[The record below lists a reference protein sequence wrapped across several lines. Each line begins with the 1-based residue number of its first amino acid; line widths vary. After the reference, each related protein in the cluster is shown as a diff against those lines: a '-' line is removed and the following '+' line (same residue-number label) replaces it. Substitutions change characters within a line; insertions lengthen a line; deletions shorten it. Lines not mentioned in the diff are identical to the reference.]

1 MTSKEQVYEN
11 LRSNGLE
18 PELVQALVDLAISE
32 DLMGGTDVT
41 SLATIPEI
49 QISELDLVTR
59 SPGVIAGINI
69 AALVFLSVASKK
81 IDIEL
86 CVEDGKKVEANTCL
100 LTAKG
105 STIELLTAERTAL
118 NFLGHLSGIATT
130 TNKWVN
136 EISGTNAK
144 VRDTRKTTPGLR
156 LLEKYAVKA
165 GGGTN
170 HRMSLNDQALIKD
183 NHIVAS
189 GSIKSAVEKV
199 KDKFPELEFEI
210 EVDNLDQLNE
220 ALAVDAKLILL
231 DNFSIEDLKK
241 AVRDINPAITN
252 FDASCFDGKYI
263 TGDITE
269 SYLDALE
276 ASRNT
281 PKALADRQ
289 QGEATD
295 FTGSQLHLHLAS
307 QE

>member
-210 EVDNLDQLNE
+210 EVDNLEQLNE

-231 DNFSIEDLKK
+231 DNFNIEDLKK
-241 AVRDINPAITN
+241 AVVIVNKKA
-252 FDASCFDGKYI
+252 K
-263 TGDITE
+263 
-269 SYLDALE
+269 LE
-276 ASRNT
+276 ASGGITLENARKIAET
-281 PKALADRQ
+281 GVDFLAVGALTHSAPVLDIGGDLR
-289 QGEATD
+289 TVR
-295 FTGSQLHLHLAS
+295 
-307 QE
+307 

>member
-210 EVDNLDQLNE
+210 EVDNLEQLNE

-241 AVRDINPAITN
+241 AVVTVNKKA
-252 FDASCFDGKYI
+252 K
-263 TGDITE
+263 
-269 SYLDALE
+269 LE
-276 ASRNT
+276 ASGGITLENARKIAET
-281 PKALADRQ
+281 GVDFLAVGALTHSAPVLDIGGDLR
-289 QGEATD
+289 TVR
-295 FTGSQLHLHLAS
+295 
-307 QE
+307 

>member
-1 MTSKEQVYEN
+1 MTTKDQVYEN

-69 AALVFLSVASKK
+69 AALVFLSVANKK
-81 IDIEL
+81 IEIEL
-86 CVEDGKKVEANTCL
+86 CVEDGKKVDAKTCL

-105 STIELLTAERTAL
+105 STIDLLTAERTAL

-199 KDKFPELEFEI
+199 KDKFPELEFEV

-220 ALAVDAKLILL
+220 ALAVNTKLILL
-231 DNFSIEDLKK
+231 DNFSIDDLKK
-241 AVRDINPAITN
+241 AVVAVNKKA
-252 FDASCFDGKYI
+252 K
-263 TGDITE
+263 
-269 SYLDALE
+269 LE
-276 ASRNT
+276 ASGGITLENARKIAET
-281 PKALADRQ
+281 GVDFIAVGALTHSAPVLDIGGDLR
-289 QGEATD
+289 TVR
-295 FTGSQLHLHLAS
+295 
-307 QE
+307 

>member
-1 MTSKEQVYEN
+1 MTTKEQVYEN

-32 DLMGGTDVT
+32 DLKGGTDVT
-41 SLATIPEI
+41 SLATIPET

-69 AALVFLSVASKK
+69 AALVFLSVANKK
-81 IDIEL
+81 IEIEL
-86 CVEDGKKVEANTCL
+86 CVEDGKKVDAKTCL

-105 STIELLTAERTAL
+105 STIDLLTAERTAL

-130 TNKWVN
+130 TNKWVK

-156 LLEKYAVKA
+156 LLEKYAVKT

-210 EVDNLDQLNE
+210 EVDNLEQLNE

-241 AVRDINPAITN
+241 AVEAVNKKA
-252 FDASCFDGKYI
+252 K
-263 TGDITE
+263 
-269 SYLDALE
+269 LE
-276 ASRNT
+276 ASGGITLENARKIAET
-281 PKALADRQ
+281 GVDFLAVGALTHSAPVLDIGGDLR
-289 QGEATD
+289 TVR
-295 FTGSQLHLHLAS
+295 
-307 QE
+307 

>member
-69 AALVFLSVASKK
+69 AALVFLSVASRK

-199 KDKFPELEFEI
+199 KDKFPELDFEI
-210 EVDNLDQLNE
+210 EVDNLNQLNE
-220 ALAVDAKLILL
+220 ALAVNAELILL
-231 DNFSIEDLKK
+231 DNFNIEDLKK
-241 AVRDINPAITN
+241 AVVTVNKKA
-252 FDASCFDGKYI
+252 K
-263 TGDITE
+263 
-269 SYLDALE
+269 LE
-276 ASRNT
+276 ASGGITLENARKIAET
-281 PKALADRQ
+281 GVDFLAVGALTHSAPVLDIGGDLR
-289 QGEATD
+289 TVR
-295 FTGSQLHLHLAS
+295 
-307 QE
+307 

>member
-1 MTSKEQVYEN
+1 MTTKEQVYEN

-69 AALVFLSVASKK
+69 AALVFMSITNKK
-81 IDIEL
+81 IEIEI
-86 CVEDGKKVEANTCL
+86 CVEDGKKVDAKTCL

-105 STIELLTAERTAL
+105 STIDLLTAERTAL

-156 LLEKYAVKA
+156 LLEKYAVKT

-199 KDKFPELEFEI
+199 KDKFPELEFEV
-210 EVDNLDQLNE
+210 EVDNLDQLSE
-220 ALAVDAKLILL
+220 ALAVNTKLILL
-231 DNFSIEDLKK
+231 DNFNIDDLKK
-241 AVRDINPAITN
+241 AVVAVNKKA
-252 FDASCFDGKYI
+252 K
-263 TGDITE
+263 
-269 SYLDALE
+269 LE
-276 ASRNT
+276 ASGGITLENARKIAET
-281 PKALADRQ
+281 GVDFIAVGAL
-289 QGEATD
+289 TH
-295 FTGSQLHLHLAS
+295 SAS
-307 QE
+307 VLDIGGDLRTVR

>member
-1 MTSKEQVYEN
+1 MTTKEQVYEN
-11 LRSNGLE
+11 LRSNGME

-41 SLATIPEI
+41 SLATIPET

-69 AALVFLSVASKK
+69 AALVFLSVANKK
-81 IDIEL
+81 IEIEL
-86 CVEDGKKVEANTCL
+86 CVEDGKKVDAKTCL

-105 STIELLTAERTAL
+105 STIDLLTAERTAL

-136 EISGTNAK
+136 EISGTNTK

-156 LLEKYAVKA
+156 LLEKYAVKT

-199 KDKFPELEFEI
+199 KDKFPELEFEV

-220 ALAVDAKLILL
+220 ALAVNTKLILL
-231 DNFSIEDLKK
+231 DNFSIDDLKK
-241 AVRDINPAITN
+241 AVLVVNKKA
-252 FDASCFDGKYI
+252 K
-263 TGDITE
+263 
-269 SYLDALE
+269 LE
-276 ASRNT
+276 ASGGITLENARKIAET
-281 PKALADRQ
+281 GVDFIAVGALTHSAPVLDIGGDLR
-289 QGEATD
+289 TVR
-295 FTGSQLHLHLAS
+295 
-307 QE
+307 

>member
-1 MTSKEQVYEN
+1 MTTKEQVYEN

-41 SLATIPEI
+41 SLATIPET

-69 AALVFLSVASKK
+69 AALVFLSVANKK
-81 IDIEL
+81 IEIEL
-86 CVEDGKKVEANTCL
+86 CVEDGKKVDAKTCL

-105 STIELLTAERTAL
+105 STIDLLTAERTAL

-136 EISGTNAK
+136 EITGTNAK

-189 GSIKSAVEKV
+189 GSIKSAVDKV
-199 KDKFPELEFEI
+199 KDKFPELEFEV

-220 ALAVDAKLILL
+220 ALAVNTKLILL
-231 DNFSIEDLKK
+231 DNFSIDDLKK
-241 AVRDINPAITN
+241 AVLAVNKKA
-252 FDASCFDGKYI
+252 K
-263 TGDITE
+263 
-269 SYLDALE
+269 LE
-276 ASRNT
+276 ASGGITLENARKIAET
-281 PKALADRQ
+281 GVDFIAVGALTHSAPVLDIGGDLR
-289 QGEATD
+289 TVR
-295 FTGSQLHLHLAS
+295 
-307 QE
+307 

>member
-144 VRDTRKTTPGLR
+144 VRDSRKTTPGLR

-199 KDKFPELEFEI
+199 KDKFPELDFEI

-220 ALAVDAKLILL
+220 ALAVNAKLILL
-231 DNFSIEDLKK
+231 DNFNIEDLKK
-241 AVRDINPAITN
+241 AVVTVNKKA
-252 FDASCFDGKYI
+252 K
-263 TGDITE
+263 
-269 SYLDALE
+269 LE
-276 ASRNT
+276 ASGGITLENARKIAET
-281 PKALADRQ
+281 GVDFLAVGALTHSAPVLDIGGDLR
-289 QGEATD
+289 TVR
-295 FTGSQLHLHLAS
+295 
-307 QE
+307 

>member
-49 QISELDLVTR
+49 QISEFDLVTR

-69 AALVFLSVASKK
+69 AALVFLSVANKK
-81 IDIEL
+81 IEIEL
-86 CVEDGKKVEANTCL
+86 CVEDGKKVDAKTCL

-105 STIELLTAERTAL
+105 STIDLLTAERTAL

-210 EVDNLDQLNE
+210 EVDNLAQLNE

-241 AVRDINPAITN
+241 AVVTVNKKA
-252 FDASCFDGKYI
+252 K
-263 TGDITE
+263 
-269 SYLDALE
+269 LE
-276 ASRNT
+276 ASGGITLENARKIAET
-281 PKALADRQ
+281 GVDFLAVGAL
-289 QGEATD
+289 TH
-295 FTGSQLHLHLAS
+295 SAS
-307 QE
+307 VLDIGGDLRTVR

>member
-1 MTSKEQVYEN
+1 MTTKEQVYEN

-69 AALVFLSVASKK
+69 AALVFLSITNKK
-81 IDIEL
+81 IEIEI
-86 CVEDGKKVEANTCL
+86 CIEDGKKVEAKTCL

-105 STIELLTAERTAL
+105 STIDLLTAERTAL

-156 LLEKYAVKA
+156 LLEKYAVKT

-199 KDKFPELEFEI
+199 KDKFPELEFEV
-210 EVDNLDQLNE
+210 EVDNLDQLSE
-220 ALAVDAKLILL
+220 ALAVDTKLILL
-231 DNFSIEDLKK
+231 DNFSIDDLKK
-241 AVRDINPAITN
+241 AVVAVNKKA
-252 FDASCFDGKYI
+252 K
-263 TGDITE
+263 
-269 SYLDALE
+269 LE
-276 ASRNT
+276 ASGGITLENARKIAET
-281 PKALADRQ
+281 GVDFIAVGALTHSAPVLDIGGDLR
-289 QGEATD
+289 TVR
-295 FTGSQLHLHLAS
+295 
-307 QE
+307 

>member
-69 AALVFLSVASKK
+69 AALVFLSVASRK

-199 KDKFPELEFEI
+199 KDKFPELDFEI
-210 EVDNLDQLNE
+210 EVDNLNQLNE
-220 ALAVDAKLILL
+220 ALAVNAKLILL
-231 DNFSIEDLKK
+231 DNFNIEDLKK
-241 AVRDINPAITN
+241 AVVTVNKKA
-252 FDASCFDGKYI
+252 K
-263 TGDITE
+263 
-269 SYLDALE
+269 LE
-276 ASRNT
+276 ASGGITLENARKIAET
-281 PKALADRQ
+281 GVDFIAVGALTHSAPVLDIGGDLR
-289 QGEATD
+289 TVR
-295 FTGSQLHLHLAS
+295 
-307 QE
+307 

>member
-1 MTSKEQVYEN
+1 MTTKEQVYEN

-69 AALVFLSVASKK
+69 AALVFMSITNKK
-81 IDIEL
+81 IEIEI
-86 CVEDGKKVEANTCL
+86 CVEDGKKVEAKTCL

-105 STIELLTAERTAL
+105 STIDLLTAERTAL

-156 LLEKYAVKA
+156 LLEKYAVKT

-199 KDKFPELEFEI
+199 KDKFPELDFEV
-210 EVDNLDQLNE
+210 EVDNLDQLTE
-220 ALAVDAKLILL
+220 ALAVNTKLILL
-231 DNFSIEDLKK
+231 DNFSIDDLKK
-241 AVRDINPAITN
+241 AVVTVNKKA
-252 FDASCFDGKYI
+252 K
-263 TGDITE
+263 
-269 SYLDALE
+269 LE
-276 ASRNT
+276 ASGGITLENARKIAET
-281 PKALADRQ
+281 GVDFIAVGAL
-289 QGEATD
+289 TH
-295 FTGSQLHLHLAS
+295 SAS
-307 QE
+307 VLDIGGDLRTVR